1 MTSCTLKYLKKI
13 LHEVENAALKEWDEI
28 QRKAKSGKHL
38 LHRVYD
44 LNGEETDISKTNEI
58 KYWYSQKGYISVI
71 SIDYT
76 QGSVF
81 QQRYHLR

>member
-1 MTSCTLKYLKKI
+1 MTSCTLKYLKKF

-44 LNGEETDISKTNEI
+44 LNGEETDTSRQMK
-58 KYWYSQKGYISVI
+58 
-71 SIDYT
+71 
-76 QGSVF
+76 
-81 QQRYHLR
+81 